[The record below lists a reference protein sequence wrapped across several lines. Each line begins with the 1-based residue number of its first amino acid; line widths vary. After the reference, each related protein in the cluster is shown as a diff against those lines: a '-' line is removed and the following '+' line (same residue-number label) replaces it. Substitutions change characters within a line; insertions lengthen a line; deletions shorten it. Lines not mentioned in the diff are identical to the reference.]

1 MISKPLL
8 LVRENETVFQTPWF
22 CDMWQDY
29 FDIEIINLDKSYDKC
44 NTLVIADWT
53 LSFGH
58 DQSIDRYQNLHAD
71 IKTLIDRGIRW
82 IIDHSWDSWD
92 SSLDNMAD
100 FTLRPRDFMRINE
113 SIWYKHLGYDKL
125 ELASNPARDFLLLMN
140 GVRPHR
146 TKLYNALEPVLPGNI
161 YSYVEHGVPLQNAQ
175 DQEFNDTTWQRYV
188 DPNWYTNTRFSVVAE
203 SATSFGV
210 NHHPNND
217 INVSEKTLKPCAFK
231 HASIIWGQAGTLA
244 WQKRQGFE
252 TFDHCIDETYDTVE
266 DEDIR
271 LEKVVEQIN
280 RCITDKTIFADP
292 LTKQKLEHNYDH
304 FYNEEIV
311 MKLMH
316 EQIINPLLEFIDA

>member
-1 MISKPLL
+1 MSSKPTI
-8 LVRENETVFQTPWF
+8 LVSENKTVFQTPFLEEIWE
-22 CDMWQDY
+22 QY
-29 FDIEIINLDKSYDKC
+29 FNVE
-44 NTLVIADWT
+44 
-53 LSFGH
+53 
-58 DQSIDRYQNLHAD
+58 
-71 IKTLIDRGIRW
+71 LIDVNKNYNKRSTVVVSEWVDFTQTQDTDERTLANKGIRHV
-82 IIDHSWDSWD
+82 IDHCWDSWD
-92 SSLDNMAD
+92 SGLDSSAD
-100 FTLRPRDFMRINE
+100 FTLRPRDFIRINE
-113 SIWYKHLGYDKL
+113 SIWYKHLGYDKF
-125 ELASNPARDFLLLMN
+125 ELANDPKRDFLLLMN

-161 YSYVEHGVPLQNAQ
+161 YSYVEYGVTLQNAQ
-175 DQEFNDTTWQRYV
+175 DQEFNDTTWQRYI

-210 NHHPNND
+210 NHYPTND

-231 HASIIWGQAGTLA
+231 HPSVIWGQVGTLA

-252 TFDHCIDETYDTVE
+252 TFEHCVDETYDTVE

-280 RCITDKTIFADP
+280 ICIADKTIFADP

-311 MKLMH
+311 FKLFK
-316 EQIINPLLEFIDA
+316 EQMVDPLLEFIES